1 MKKNLDLTIEQKR
14 RFIEAHHPQ
23 ISIEHQ
29 CELIGL
35 NCSSYYYQ
43 ARRESD
49 YNEYLMRKLDELY
62 TETPFYGVRR
72 MTVILRQ
79 QGEMVNTKR
88 VRRLLRLIGL
98 ETIYPKP
105 NTSKASK
112 DYPCR
117 YPYLLKDLTID
128 RINQVWSTDITYIR
142 LEKGFIYLV
151 AIMDWYSRYVLSWHV
166 SNSLDVSFCIE
177 ALEKSFQYGYPSIF
191 NTDQG
196 SQFTSLAFTNALL
209 EKNIQ
214 ISQDGKGRA
223 LDNIFIERLWRS
235 LKYEEVYLKSYGS
248 VAEAIEGITD
258 FFQRYNHRRPHQSLD
273 YLTPAKVHFA

>member
-1 MKKNLDLTIEQKR
+1 MEP
-14 RFIEAHHPQ
+14 HHPQ

-35 NCSSYYYQ
+35 NRSSYYYQ
-43 ARRESD
+43 ARREK
-49 YNEYLMRKLDELY
+49 YLIRKLDELY

-72 MTVILRQ
+72 MTVILCQ
-79 QGEMVNTKR
+79 QGEMVNAKR
-88 VRRLLRLIGL
+88 VSRLLRLMGL

-105 NTSKASK
+105 NTSKESK
-112 DYPCR
+112 DYP
-117 YPYLLKDLTID
+117 YLFKDLAID
-128 RINQVWSTDITYIR
+128 CINQVWSVDITYIR
-142 LEKGFIYLV
+142 LKKGFIYLV
-151 AIMDWYSRYVLSWHV
+151 AIMDWYSRYVLAWHV

-214 ISQDGKGRA
+214 ISQDGKGRV

-248 VAEAIEGITD
+248 VAGAVEGITD
-258 FFQRYNHRRPHQSLD
+258 FFQRHNHRRPHQSLD
-273 YLTPAKVHFA
+273 YLTLAKVHFA